1 MIELVF
7 ATNNAHKRDEVARML
22 KDLYHVKTL
31 GDLGIV
37 EDIPEDADTLEGN
50 ARLKA
55 RYVFE
60 RHGVNVF
67 ADDTGLEVGVLGGAP
82 GVHTARYA
90 GEAKDPEAN
99 MAKLLAELE
108 GKTDRSARFRT
119 VICLILNGEEFVF
132 EGIAEGEITTERS
145 GHQGFGYDPVFRPV
159 APPPGYGANT
169 GRMPTFAELNT
180 EEKNA
185 FSHRGKAIRALVEFL
200 NQHTG

>member
-1 MIELVF
+1 MTEIVF
-7 ATNNAHKRDEVARML
+7 ATHNPNKRDEVAHML
-22 KDLYHVKTL
+22 KELYRLKTL
-31 GDLGIV
+31 SDIGIT

-60 RHGVNVF
+60 RYGVNVF
-67 ADDTGLEVGVLGGAP
+67 ADDTGLEVEALQGAP

-99 MAKLLAELE
+99 MAKLLTELE

-145 GHQGFGYDPVFRPV
+145 GHHGFGYDPIFRPV

-169 GRMPTFAELNT
+169 GRMPTFAELST
-180 EEKNA
+180 EEKNIR
-185 FSHRGKAIRALVEFL
+185 SHRAKAIRAVVEFL
-200 NQHTG
+200 NQRDN